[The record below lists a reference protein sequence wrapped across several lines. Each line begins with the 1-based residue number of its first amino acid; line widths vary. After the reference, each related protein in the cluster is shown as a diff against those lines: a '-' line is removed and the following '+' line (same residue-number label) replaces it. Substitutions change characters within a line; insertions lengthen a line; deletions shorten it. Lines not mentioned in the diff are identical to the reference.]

1 MAKKQENPNFKKSY
15 TKMTPEELALW
26 LHANRKAHAFSSK
39 KDFKRNPKH
48 RGKEDFWVLFF
59 LVGAFP
65 GVRRRFRA

>member
-1 MAKKQENPNFKKSY
+1 MAKKQEKPNFKKYY

-48 RGKEDFWVLFF
+48 RGKEDF
-59 LVGAFP
+59 
-65 GVRRRFRA
+65 